1 MDPLEGRLR
10 EALRDDAWRLPADTA
25 LLDRVRVN
33 AAARRRRHRTAAMT
47 AVAVFLLVAGMGG
60 VGYIL
65 RGPGQ
70 TTVAG
75 KSESTTTTLER
86 SGGGARKPT
95 EDHAAGAPASTRRPT
110 PTRTPSP
117 TTDARTA
124 SPSPTPPGKSATP
137 DVAAGGVPAKFS
149 PVSLT
154 ASSDQNFW
162 VLGESPTGPG
172 RATVVVT
179 RDGGDR
185 FTALPAIAA
194 PVVRA
199 ANKVTADTVHDLRF
213 AADAK
218 DGWAYGGALWS
229 THDGGRGWHQVRAV
243 TGLVE
248 QLETANGTTYAL
260 VRDGSTWTLWRS
272 PSGEDAWSR
281 VGVDLKTPASLAV
294 TSKVVAVT
302 DRSGT
307 DAFVL
312 TSADGGRTFDQHPT
326 PCNADLSAG
335 RLSATTGSMWLTCP
349 TGTAAEVHVSR
360 DNGASWSAVSSG
372 TPAISGTAAAL
383 GARSARQAV
392 VAVPGKAL
400 LVSGSDQPAQ
410 AKVEGLGTPT
420 YAGFTSDRVGY
431 ILDVNGGLFRT
442 DDGGGTWQPVT
453 VR

>member
-25 LLDRVRVN
+25 LLDRVRVS
-33 AAARRRRHRTAAMT
+33 AAARRRRHRTAAVT

-60 VGYIL
+60 VGYIF

-75 KSESTTTTLER
+75 KSESTTTLER
-86 SGGGARKPT
+86 AREDAASPT
-95 EDHAAGAPASTRRPT
+95 HDDTAGAPASTRRPNS
-110 PTRTPSP
+110 TRTPRP
-117 TTDARTA
+117 TTDAHTA
-124 SPSPTPPGKSATP
+124 PPSPTPPGKSATP
-137 DVAAGGVPAKFS
+137 DVAAGAVPAKFS

-154 ASSDQNFW
+154 AANDQNFW
-162 VLGESPTGPG
+162 VLGESAAGPG

-179 RDGGDR
+179 SDGGAR
-185 FTALPAIAA
+185 FTALPTFAA
-194 PVVRA
+194 PVVHA
-199 ANKVTADTVHDLRF
+199 TNKVTAGTVHDLRF

-229 THDGGRGWHQVRAV
+229 THDGGRGWRQVRSV
-243 TGLVE
+243 PGLVE

-272 PSGEDAWSR
+272 PSGEDTWSR
-281 VGVDLKTPASLAV
+281 VGVDLHTPASLAV

-302 DRSGT
+302 DRSGNA
-307 DAFVL
+307 AFVL
-312 TSADGGRTFDQHPT
+312 TSADDGKTFEQHPT
-326 PCNADLSAG
+326 PCNADLSGG
-335 RLSATTGSMWLTCP
+335 RLSATADSMWLTCP
-349 TGTAAEVHVSR
+349 TGTAAQVHVSR
-360 DNGASWSAVSSG
+360 DGGASWSAVSSG
-372 TPAISGTAAAL
+372 TPAISGTATAL
-383 GARSARQAV
+383 GARSAQQAV

-410 AKVEGLGTPT
+410 TKVEGLGTPT
-420 YAGFTSDRVGY
+420 YAGFTSDQVGY
-431 ILDVNGGLFRT
+431 ILDVDGGLFRT
-442 DDGGGTWQPVT
+442 VDGGGTWQPVQ

>member
-25 LLDRVRVN
+25 LLDRVRVK
-33 AAARRRRHRTAAMT
+33 AAARRRRHRTTAVT

-60 VGYIL
+60 VGYIFRQPVL
-65 RGPGQ
+65 
-70 TTVAG
+70 TTAAERAG
-75 KSESTTTTLER
+75 SSGTALER
-86 SGGGARKPT
+86 TRGDAAKPT
-95 EDHAAGAPASTRRPT
+95 EDGNADVPAPSSRRSA
-110 PTRTPSP
+110 TRTPSP
-117 TTDARTA
+117 TADSGT
-124 SPSPTPPGKSATP
+124 PSPTTPSKSVTP
-137 DVAAGGVPAKFS
+137 NVAAGAVPAKFS

-154 ASSDQNFW
+154 AASDRNFW
-162 VLGESPTGPG
+162 VLGQSATGSG

-185 FTALPAIAA
+185 FTALPAFDA

-199 ANKVTADTVHDLRF
+199 SNKVTSSSVHDVRF

-229 THDGGRGWHQVRAV
+229 THDGGRGWRQVRSV
-243 TGLVE
+243 PGLVE
-248 QLETANGTTYAL
+248 QLETANGTAYAL

-272 PSGEDAWSR
+272 PSGEDTWSR
-281 VGVDLKTPASLAV
+281 VGVDLHTPASLAV
-294 TSKVVAVT
+294 TEHVVAVT
-302 DRSGT
+302 DRSGN

-312 TSADGGRTFDQHPT
+312 TSADDGKTFDQHST
-326 PCNADLSAG
+326 PCEADLAAG
-335 RLSATTGSMWLTCP
+335 RLSATTDSMWLTCP

-360 DNGASWSAVSSG
+360 DEGASWNAVSSG
-372 TPAISGTAAAL
+372 TPAISNTAAAL
-383 GARSARQAV
+383 GARSDGQAV

-400 LVSGSDQPAQ
+400 VVSESDQPAQ

-420 YAGFTSDRVGY
+420 YAGFTSDQVGY
-431 ILDVNGGLFRT
+431 ILDMNGGLFRT
-442 DDGGGTWQPVT
+442 TDGGSTWEPVQ